1 MVTLILRSVSKL
13 SKLSRSI
20 YDFWHGL
27 VTEKCL
33 KTDLDLQR
41 FTFHLML
48 WFSEGILVKLSS
60 QTVGEWKFVIFLVK
74 YCWNKPFAIK
84 LLFTSFSKPVP
95 VLFTRQWTCEGSN
108 SFQYERFCTVLRLV
122 LKEME
127 LAYSNYCRK
136 GYNAQKWTLRDLK
149 EEDRKKS

>member
-60 QTVGEWKFVIFLVK
+60 QTVGESKFVIFLVK
-74 YCWNKPFAIK
+74 YCWNKVFAIK

-108 SFQYERFCTVLRLV
+108 SFQYERFYKYSTEACFEGDVAWNWLIPIIVERATM
-122 LKEME
+122 LKSEP
-127 LAYSNYCRK
+127 
-136 GYNAQKWTLRDLK
+136 
-149 EEDRKKS
+149 